1 MRHWIEILWCPLC
14 VWEPLTFFGPKNI
27 SYAFYFCK
35 GLIWC
40 WNLDPPQREEFIS
53 WGIFPLKM
61 TLTES
66 PVRDSEDQVGSRK
79 NRNSDTASREIH
91 KLVLCM
97 MCYESL
103 PKEQWTQ
110 VPGIEYFNSV
120 NSLCS
125 NFSFIKDTC
134 NNFDNFYAN
143 FILVCKVLLTWSF
156 DNDRTWFEEGIYKLV
171 PWKI

>member
-14 VWEPLTFFGPKNI
+14 VCEPLTFFGPKNI
-27 SYAFYFCK
+27 SCAFYMFYFCK

-40 WNLDPPQREEFIS
+40 WNLNPPQQEEFIS

-91 KLVLCM
+91 KLVLWKIHM
-97 MCYESL
+97 YVLWINAKITMD
-103 PKEQWTQ
+103 
-110 VPGIEYFNSV
+110 PGIKYFNSV
-120 NSLCS
+120 NSLRS
-125 NFSFIKDTC
+125 NFSFIITKYCQYLEREKKT
-134 NNFDNFYAN
+134 
-143 FILVCKVLLTWSF
+143 SF
-156 DNDRTWFEEGIYKLV
+156 AWFCSAGSE
-171 PWKI
+171 

>member
-1 MRHWIEILWCPLC
+1 MSLVC
-14 VWEPLTFFGPKNI
+14 VWACNFFGPKNI
-27 SYAFYFCK
+27 SCAFYMFYFCK

-40 WNLDPPQREEFIS
+40 WNLNPPQQEEFIS

-79 NRNSDTASREIH
+79 NRNSDAASREIH

-125 NFSFIKDTC
+125 NFSFIKNTC

-143 FILVCKVLLTWSF
+143 FILVCEALLTWSF

-171 PWKI
+171 PRKI